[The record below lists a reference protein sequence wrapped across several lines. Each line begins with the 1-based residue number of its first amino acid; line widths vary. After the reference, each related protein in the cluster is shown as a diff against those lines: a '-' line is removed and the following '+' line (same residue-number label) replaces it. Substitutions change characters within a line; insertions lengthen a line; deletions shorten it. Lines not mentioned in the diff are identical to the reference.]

1 MSYRKYSLLFITFVT
16 LLLSGCSST
25 GNVRGEFGEC
35 IGGSSGIERCDFKII
50 VEINSVGSGF
60 DSGKFSMDTSQST
73 VGFVQNL
80 LSATLVQKR
89 NGVIVGSLSF
99 QFSRNGDDWSPVN
112 TQSLNTWV
120 ANNATDNDVIEIG
133 VSGFEFVSSPGTNLV
148 VTEVVYDNTVMAGD
162 SKSWYVSPQGNNQ
175 IMQ

>member
-1 MSYRKYSLLFITFVT
+1 MSYRKISLLFITFIT
-16 LLLSGCSST
+16 LLLAGCAST

-35 IGGSSGIERCDFKII
+35 VGGSEGIERCNYKII

-60 DSGKFSMDTSQST
+60 DSGKLWMDTSQST
-73 VGFVQNL
+73 VGFALNM

-89 NGVIVGSLSF
+89 NGVIVGSLNF
-99 QFSRNGDDWSPVN
+99 QFSRNGDDWNPVN

-120 ANNATDNDVIEIG
+120 AQNAADSDVIEIG